1 MKKQYKLGFIGC
13 GEHTTSIIRGVVLS
27 EFLKEKKIIVSDESE
42 DELDKLDYLGVHT
55 AVDHKFVAENSEFLI
70 INVKPAKF
78 PSVVK
83 ALEGYCPEKII
94 SLMDGVKKSSIK
106 NALGIG
112 LIKVA
117 RCAMNAPC
125 SIGSGTI
132 GLEYSDF
139 VKSMDDTDFIS
150 NVFNTMGTVV
160 DVSESKMDAIN
171 ALAKDGC
178 AFSYAFMDAMI
189 SAGMKAGLTK
199 DEAKIAVV
207 QTVLGSSELVSRD
220 EQPLEELLMQSCN
233 GSSALEAI
241 KIFENKNLRGI
252 ISEALSAC
260 IERISETDK

>member
-13 GEHTTSIIRGVVLS
+13 GEYTTSIIRGVVLS

-70 INVKPAKF
+70 INVKPDKF

-83 ALEGYCPEKII
+83 ALKGYCPEKII
-94 SLMDGVKKSSIK
+94 SLMDGVKKSAIK

-117 RCAMNAPC
+117 RCVMNKPC
-125 SIGSGTI
+125 SIGSGTV

-139 VKSMDDTDFIS
+139 IKSMDDTDFIS
-150 NVFNTMGTVV
+150 NVFNTMGTVI
-160 DVSESKMDAIN
+160 DVTENKMDAVS
-171 ALAKDGC
+171 ALAEDGC
-178 AFSYAFMDAMI
+178 AFVYAFIDGMI
-189 SAGMKAGLTK
+189 SAGIKAGLTK
-199 DEAKIAVV
+199 DEAKMAVV

-220 EQPLEELLMQSCN
+220 EQTLEELLMQACN
-233 GSSALEAI
+233 GSPALEAV
-241 KIFENKNLRGI
+241 KVFENRNLRETLN
-252 ISEALSAC
+252 EALVAC
-260 IERISETDK
+260 INRISSTEK